1 MLLDL
6 KNQCFGNVSG
16 KGESRRV
23 VTTKQLAGFQ
33 HSAFTFGY
41 ESMVHRNGVQ
51 EKDIPPAGLISFVQ
65 KGIQYLELET
75 NLNEVSSSVCQAISV
90 ILLNHIA

>member
-1 MLLDL
+1 MD
-6 KNQCFGNVSG
+6 QCTRLVIS
-16 KGESRRV
+16 
-23 VTTKQLAGFQ
+23 TKEKFIRYAGFQ

-75 NLNEVSSSVCQAISV
+75 NLNEVWLSIRRGCLKTLIIPA
-90 ILLNHIA
+90 